1 MTYPT
6 ATPIIKHITNI
17 LSLQHLFKIDFK
29 YTINNIIR
37 KYSLSQFYLSRSRR
51 IYQLRFLPHFE
62 DRFLRLHI
70 PVFSSTIIYLTIN
83 TDGSANFSIKYKLIP
98 IIINQ
103 ISSSRILTIK
113 VCFLGSGNNTP
124 IAKYSNFLS
133 ITSFQSLIIKL
144 HVLRPDGPGKK
155 LLTRFF
161 LSFQIF
167 IRPQGRAGQENL
179 ISFLIFYLYYNKNFY

>member
-37 KYSLSQFYLSRSRR
+37 KYSLSQFYLSRSRK
-51 IYQLRFLPHFE
+51 IYQLRFLLHFK
-62 DRFLRLHI
+62 DRLLRLHI
-70 PVFSSTIIYLTIN
+70 PILCSTIIYLTIN
-83 TDGSANFSIKYKLIP
+83 TNGSTDFSIEYKLIS

-103 ISSSRILTIK
+103 ISSLCILAIK
-113 VCFLGSGNNTP
+113 ICFLGSSNNTP

-133 ITSFQSLIIKL
+133 IISFQSLIIKL
-144 HVLRPDGPGKK
+144 HVLRPDGPGN
-155 LLTRFF
+155 F
-161 LSFQIF
+161 LPVFPFISNFHFIFLFSIYIIIKIF
-167 IRPQGRAGQENL
+167 IK
-179 ISFLIFYLYYNKNFY
+179 IK